1 MKSPGDGPEP
11 GGLQPRSCLHFPAWP
26 QLYPCLPAV
35 PSICRVLSLLPARK
49 EQPQVIFVTVS
60 SDANL
65 EGFYISVNFIQN
77 ECRMWN
83 FPVSLQVYATNSSL
97 IAYTKLTL
105 LSFSSKIVL
114 DNMLSSEFPPISFLH
129 FGFFFGEHLK

>member
-11 GGLQPRSCLHFPAWP
+11 GGLQPWSCLHFPAWP

-49 EQPQVIFVTVS
+49 DQPQVIFVTVS
-60 SDANL
+60 SNANL
-65 EGFYISVNFIQN
+65 EDFCFSVYFIQN

-83 FPVSLQVYATNSSL
+83 FPVSLQVYVTNSSL
-97 IAYTKLTL
+97 IAHTKLTS
-105 LSFSSKIVL
+105 LSFSFRIVL
-114 DNMLSSEFPPISFLH
+114 DNMISSEFPPISFLH
-129 FGFFFGEHLK
+129 LVFFLENT